1 MGAGPG
7 SRFGCAGGSSL
18 GGKYLGVLGRGAG
31 TQGREAGGRRVAARP
46 PEVSERAHSRAGE
59 QRAAEL
65 ASQRVAGVL
74 SGAPFPASGPLE
86 PRWWRPPGPPR
97 RPVSCPDSEPARLA
111 GPGAR

>member
-31 TQGREAGGRRVAARP
+31 TQVREAGGRRVAARP

-65 ASQRVAGVL
+65 GKQAGSRGSL
-74 SGAPFPASGPLE
+74 RRPLPASGPLE
-86 PRWWRPPGPPR
+86 PRWWPPPGPPR
-97 RPVSCPDSEPARLA
+97 RPVSCTDSEPARLA